1 VHPTATAPQTDRVP
15 LRDGREVVIRPI
27 LAADEHALARAFERL
42 SMESR
47 HRRFLSPVPSLSAR
61 QLHYLTDVD
70 HHCHE
75 ALIAFD
81 ASTGDGVGTARYV
94 RLPGNEATA
103 EVAVTIIDDWQGI
116 GLGRELLGRLAERAG
131 QEGVS
136 QLSGIVLAENRPM
149 LRLLER
155 VGDAE
160 RRPEGNGTVE
170 VRVRLPRQPL
180 RSAA

>member
-1 VHPTATAPQTDRVP
+1 
-15 LRDGREVVIRPI
+15 
-27 LAADEHALARAFERL
+27 
-42 SMESR
+42 
-47 HRRFLSPVPSLSAR
+47 
-61 QLHYLTDVD
+61 
-70 HHCHE
+70 
-75 ALIAFD
+75 
-81 ASTGDGVGTARYV
+81 V

-160 RRPEGNGTVE
+160 RRSEGNGTVE

>member
-1 VHPTATAPQTDRVP
+1 VHSTATPPQPERVR
-15 LRDGREVVIRPI
+15 LRDRREVVIRPI
-27 LAADEHALARAFERL
+27 LAADDHALARAFERL
-42 SMESR
+42 SMKSR
-47 HRRFLSPVPSLSAR
+47 QRRFLSPVPSLSAR
-61 QLHYLTDVD
+61 QLRYLTDVD
-70 HHCHE
+70 HHGHE

-94 RLPGNEATA
+94 RLPEDQGTA

-116 GLGRELLGRLAERAG
+116 GLGRELLGRLAERAR
-131 QEGVS
+131 QEGVTEF
-136 QLSGIVLAENRPM
+136 SGIMLAENRPM

-160 RRPEGNGTVE
+160 RRPDGNGTLE
-170 VRVRLPRQPL
+170 VRVRLPRGPL